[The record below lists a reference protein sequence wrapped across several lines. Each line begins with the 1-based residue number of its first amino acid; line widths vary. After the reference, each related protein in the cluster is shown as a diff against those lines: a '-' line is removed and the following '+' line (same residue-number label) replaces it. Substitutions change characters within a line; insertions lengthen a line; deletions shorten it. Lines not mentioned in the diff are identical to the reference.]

1 MIHQYITTS
10 KLKKTIHFIIDWLV
24 DIYVKLFLNISD
36 VEINNP
42 PKIVFFSLGHLG
54 DALILSYVFP
64 LVKESYP
71 NSTIDV
77 VAPEW
82 CSPILKNNPFLRKV
96 ITHNTFHENRSPI
109 NFLRKFLLQFN
120 SLRKVIKE
128 LREQQYDLS
137 IEGRISYPNGNRIAF
152 RSKIKKRI
160 GFGSGGFGSLLTN
173 EIKFPEGNSF
183 HLLEAILKEL
193 RVIGIKKQL
202 SDIKSYYNCNVETSK
217 EFSSLISSI
226 TQPFLILHFETG
238 NPNRNVNADFLI
250 KVVKKIVE
258 KTKFNLIICG
268 ISNESNKFYK
278 SLLSIVPNSNDSLI
292 NAVNKLSID
301 ELFEL
306 SKYAKAAFTL
316 ESLPAHLC
324 AINCETI
331 SFYNNGA
338 GSLFF
343 PISNKKANVIH
354 NHSNSKYCNQPNI
367 KNYFVKDMES
377 TETYEIVEKLLS
389 EISND

>member
-24 DIYVKLFLNISD
+24 DIYVRLFLNISD
-36 VEINNP
+36 VEIKNP
-42 PKIVFFSLGHLG
+42 QKIVFFSLGHLG
-54 DALILSYVFP
+54 DVLILSYIFP
-64 LVKESYP
+64 LVKEYYP

-77 VAPEW
+77 VAPDW
-82 CSPILKNNPFLRKV
+82 CSPILRNNPYLRKV
-96 ITHNTFHENRSPI
+96 IIHNTFHENRSPI
-109 NFLRKFLLQFN
+109 NFLRKILLQFN
-120 SLRKVIKE
+120 SLKKVIEE
-128 LREQQYDLS
+128 LREQQYDVS

-152 RSKIKKRI
+152 KSKIKKRI

-173 EIKFPEGNSF
+173 EIKFPESNSF
-183 HLLEAILKEL
+183 HLLEALLKEL
-193 RVIGIKKQL
+193 SVIGIKKQL
-202 SDIKSYYNCNVETSK
+202 SDIKSYYNCSVETSTD
-217 EFSSLISSI
+217 FLSLMRTISL
-226 TQPFLILHFETG
+226 PFLILHFETG
-238 NPNRNVNADFLI
+238 NPNRKVNRDFLI

-258 KTKFNLIICG
+258 ETKFNLILCG
-268 ISNESNKFYK
+268 ISNESNKFYS
-278 SLLSIVPNSNDSLI
+278 SLLSIVPNSNNRII

-306 SKYAKAAFTL
+306 SKYAKAALTL

-367 KNYFVKDMES
+367 INYFVKDIES
-377 TETYEIVEKLLS
+377 IETYEIVEKLLI